1 MTMYDMQS
9 SMNAENLSDAI
20 FDHPCAR
27 DCLLG
32 MGQTSENVAE
42 KVFITIYD

>member
-1 MTMYDMQS
+1 
-9 SMNAENLSDAI
+9 MNAELLSDAI

-32 MGQTSENVAE
+32 MGQTSENVAAQFG
-42 KVFITIYD
+42 VTR